1 MPPTFTH
8 GYALLIGVTE
18 SQVAG
23 WALPDVTKDIS
34 ALFAVLAHPDSC
46 GYPAANIKT
55 IAGPA
60 ATRQGILD
68 GLGWLAARLPAD
80 TSGNATAVIY
90 YSGHGW
96 RAEPSQPQQ
105 APVYYLLP
113 YDVRESAVRSRSLRA
128 EDFAAEIAALAPRR
142 LLVLLDCCH
151 AGGMGVKAL
160 AAAPGFAGAAIP
172 PALLMA
178 GEKAITPAA
187 KGLAALALSAGRA
200 VLSSSQG
207 YQPSYMRRDGAMSIF
222 TYHLI
227 EALTGHARPAAGA
240 TEVLVSDVMSHV
252 WRRVPA
258 SARQDWGEDQQPDYQ
273 ISGNFPV
280 ALLVGGQGLGKGI
293 APPNPVQPLASAS
306 PAVSQ
311 IMYGAGVQVASD
323 QTVHGDLIVGGD
335 KIGVRDL

>member
-1 MPPTFTH
+1 MTGIRPNFDPTHLYFVTTSAVGYVHLFQRDVIKRILVDSLHYMRVNHWISLFCFVIMPNHIHFIARFQEAWPVKAVVREFKKHTSKQIIRQ
-8 GYALLIGVTE
+8 YQAE
-18 SQVAG
+18 ENR
-23 WALPDVTKDIS
+23 
-34 ALFAVLAHPDSC
+34 AVL
-46 GYPAANIKT
+46 
-55 IAGPA
+55 
-60 ATRQGILD
+60 QFL
-68 GLGWLAARLPAD
+68 
-80 TSGNATAVIY
+80 
-90 YSGHGW
+90 
-96 RAEPSQPQQ
+96 E
-105 APVYYLLP
+105 
-113 YDVRESAVRSRSLRA
+113 
-128 EDFAAEIAALAPRR
+128 
-142 LLVLLDCCH
+142 
-151 AGGMGVKAL
+151 
-160 AAAPGFAGAAIP
+160 
-172 PALLMA
+172 
-178 GEKAITPAA
+178 
-187 KGLAALALSAGRA
+187 AALALSAGRA